1 MDLGIAGKWALV
13 CGASKGLGLGC
24 AQALHAEGVN
34 VVLVARGLEVLQ
46 QSAID
51 LIAVQA
57 VNTPANGQ
65 NNIQFESQ
73 KQPSQPKV
81 LFVAAD
87 ITTEAGRAAA
97 FSVAGGPGK
106 DFDIVITNAGGPPP
120 GDFRTWEREDWLKA
134 VDANMLTPIELI
146 KATVDGMAARGFGR
160 IVNITSSAVKAPTDI
175 LGLSNG
181 ARSGLTGFVAGVAR
195 TTKLAGNNVTINNL
209 LPGAY
214 DTDRLKTTMQGAAQ
228 KSGKT
233 MDDVMD
239 ARRKT
244 IPALRFGNPAEFGA
258 TCAFLCSQQAGYIT
272 GQNVL
277 TDGGAYSGTY

>member
-46 QSAID
+46 QSATD

-57 VNTPANGQ
+57 INTPASG
-65 NNIQFESQ
+65 QFEGVNQSN
-73 KQPSQPKV
+73 QPKV

-106 DFDIVITNAGGPPP
+106 DFDIVVTNAGGPPP
-120 GDFRTWEREDWLKA
+120 GDFRNWEREDWLKA

-160 IVNITSSAVKAPTDI
+160 IVNITSAAVKAPIDI

-195 TTKLAGNNVTINNL
+195 TSKLVANNVTINNL

-228 KSGKT
+228 KSGKS

-244 IPALRFGNPAEFGA
+244 IPAQRFGNPAEFGA

-277 TDGGAYSGTY
+277 TDGGAYPGTY

>member
-51 LIAVQA
+51 LIAVNSM
-57 VNTPANGQ
+57 NTPASGQFEGQ
-65 NNIQFESQ
+65 NQLNQ
-73 KQPSQPKV
+73 KNQPKV

-120 GDFRTWEREDWLKA
+120 GDFRNWEREDWLKA

-146 KATVDGMAARGFGR
+146 KATIDGMAARGFGR
-160 IVNITSSAVKAPTDI
+160 VVNITSSSVKAPIEI

-181 ARSGLTGFVAGVAR
+181 ARSGLTGFVAGIARNSNLVA
-195 TTKLAGNNVTINNL
+195 NNVTINNL
-209 LPGAY
+209 LPGTF
-214 DTDRLKTTMQGAAQ
+214 DTDRIKTTLQGQAT
-228 KSGKT
+228 KT
-233 MDDVMD
+233 GQSLEEVRET
-239 ARRKT
+239 RRKT
-244 IPALRFGNPAEFGA
+244 IPAKRFGNPAEFGA
-258 TCAFLCSQQAGYIT
+258 TCAFLCSQQASYIT
-272 GQNVL
+272 GQNIL